1 MHLLHRVTKHIKKK
15 LIKSDDTDIFKIA
28 TPQNDTNSHSL
39 PMDPNRL
46 PTSTFL
52 FDLTISLSIPHA
64 GQTLKSRLPCSG
76 TSLFKGI
83 LFYDGV
89 ILVGHAQ
96 AAHNMHNISYDS

>member
-15 LIKSDDTDIFKIA
+15 LIKADDTDIFKIA

-52 FDLTISLSIPHA
+52 FDLTSPYQFHM
-64 GQTLKSRLPCSG
+64 
-76 TSLFKGI
+76 
-83 LFYDGV
+83 
-89 ILVGHAQ
+89 Q
-96 AAHNMHNISYDS
+96 AKH